1 MTSAEGVLA
10 IVVRALEIMLL
21 ASAPALGAALVTGLV
36 VSILQAATQ
45 INEMTLAFIPKLVTV
60 FAALV
65 LAGPWM
71 LALLT
76 DYVRRLFGD
85 IPVLIG

>member
-1 MTSAEGVLA
+1 MTSPEGVLA
-10 IVVRALEIMLL
+10 IVVHAIEIMLL
-21 ASAPALGAALVTGLV
+21 AAAPALGAALVTGLV

-45 INEMTLAFIPKLVTV
+45 INEMTLAFIPKLVAV

-65 LAGPWM
+65 FTGPWM

-76 DYVRRLFGD
+76 DYVKRLFGD
-85 IPVLIG
+85 IPALIG

>member
-1 MTSAEGVLA
+1 MTSPEGVLA
-10 IVVRALEIMLL
+10 IVVYALQIMLL

-45 INEMTLAFIPKLVTV
+45 INEATLAFIPKLIAV
-60 FAALV
+60 FLALA

-76 DYVRRLFGD
+76 DYVKRLFTD
-85 IPVLIG
+85 IPALIG

>member
-10 IVVRALEIMLL
+10 IVLRALEVMLL

-45 INEMTLAFIPKLVTV
+45 INEMTLAFIPKLVAV
-60 FAALV
+60 FLTLA

-76 DYVRRLFGD
+76 DYIRRLFSD
-85 IPVLIG
+85 IPSLIG

>member
-10 IVVRALEIMLL
+10 IVVQALEIMLL
-21 ASAPALGAALVTGLV
+21 ASAPVLGAALITGLV

-45 INEMTLAFIPKLVTV
+45 INEMTLAFIPKLIAV
-60 FAALV
+60 FAALA
-65 LAGPWM
+65 LTGPWM

-76 DYVRRLFGD
+76 DYVRRLFSN
-85 IPVLIG
+85 IPALIG

>member
-10 IVVRALEIMLL
+10 IVVQALEVMLL
-21 ASAPALGAALVTGLV
+21 VSAPALGAALVIGLV

-45 INEMTLAFIPKLVTV
+45 INEMTLAFIPKLVGV
-60 FAALV
+60 FAALA
-65 LAGPWM
+65 LTGPWM

-76 DYVRRLFGD
+76 DYVRRLFSS
-85 IPVLIG
+85 IPALIG

>member
-1 MTSAEGVLA
+1 MTSPEGVLS
-10 IVVRALEIMLL
+10 IVLQALQIMLL

-45 INEMTLAFIPKLVTV
+45 INEMTLAFIPKLVAV
-60 FAALV
+60 FVALAV
-65 LAGPWM
+65 TGPWM

-76 DYVRRLFGD
+76 DYVKRLFTD
-85 IPVLIG
+85 IPSLIG

>member
-1 MTSAEGVLA
+1 MASADAVLV
-10 IVVRALEIMLL
+10 ILVQALHLMLL
-21 ASAPALGAALVTGLV
+21 VSAPVLGAALVAGLA

-45 INEMTLAFIPKLVTV
+45 INEMTLTFVPKLLAM
-60 FAALV
+60 FAALA

-85 IPVLIG
+85 IPALIG